1 MSTAFVEA
9 LRPRIAAGL
18 RVQGFSS
25 STTTEALALTV
36 GIELLSGSGDSLDL
50 DVDGADE
57 FDSDLN
63 LIKGGGGALLREKVV
78 AQRSRRF
85 WILVD
90 STKKADVLGTSHPVP
105 VEVLP
110 YDWEGTAA
118 LCAAQVACRPERRHG
133 PGGPY
138 KTDNG
143 NYLLDL
149 YFPNGIADP
158 GLVAARLTAI
168 AGVLGHGLFLGLATA
183 ALVFDH
189 GTVRV
194 LGDLDQERIS

>member
-1 MSTAFVEA
+1 MGPSSG
-9 LRPRIAAGL
+9 RRWWRSAAD
-18 RVQGFSS
+18 
-25 STTTEALALTV
+25 A
-36 GIELLSGSGDSLDL
+36 SGSWSTPQRRLTSSAPPTPSL
-50 DVDGADE
+50 
-57 FDSDLN
+57 
-63 LIKGGGGALLREKVV
+63 
-78 AQRSRRF
+78 SRCS
-85 WILVD
+85 L
-90 STKKADVLGTSHPVP
+90 TTGKAPR
-105 VEVLP
+105 
-110 YDWEGTAA
+110 
-118 LCAAQVACRPERRHG
+118 LCALPKWHAAPERRHG